1 LVVFVITDFLQLV
14 ANGIMTGTI
23 LAVPAIGLT
32 AIYAVLRFP
41 NFAVAS
47 HATAGAY
54 AGWVANVEFGLPI
67 VPSLLVA
74 TLVAGLIGLIT
85 DEILLKPFRAA
96 GFVTTAIGSLALT
109 IALENVIR
117 FIFGNDMRGYDLPL
131 ARDILFFGI
140 RIAPQQIQNLMIS
153 IFVMVAVFGFLTLTR
168 AGKAM
173 RAVADNPQLADIK
186 GINAKVVGRL
196 VSFMG
201 MGLAGLGGMLVGLDI
216 SIDPMIG
223 SRTMISV
230 FAAAV
235 VGGLGSIPGAVVG
248 ALVVGIGE
256 ELSLLVLPASYKSA
270 VGFLAILFV
279 LILRPKGI
287 LGQRS
292 I

>member
-1 LVVFVITDFLQLV
+1 LQLV

>member
-1 LVVFVITDFLQLV
+1 MITDFLQLV